1 MNCVYCGS
9 ALHPG
14 AQFCPQCG
22 GLQPP
27 TETPPSEPVSPAQPA
42 LWPTPELPQVAPTPP
57 AYTPPPTYTYPSP
70 SYGPPA
76 ATQGPVG
83 LAIAS
88 LVLGVVNLCGGFFL
102 PICGIPLALTGVI
115 LGILG
120 LKSSQRVVAIVGIV
134 LCGLS
139 LVLVIG
145 YLVLVGGMGIL
156 ANIMEQMQG
165 Y

>member
-9 ALHPG
+9 ALRPG

-22 GLQPP
+22 GLQPVAA
-27 TETPPSEPVSPAQPA
+27 PPPEPVPPAEYPA
-42 LWPTPELPQVAPTPP
+42 WPTPEPPPVAPPPPAYAPPP
-57 AYTPPPTYTYPSP
+57 AYTYPPPT
-70 SYGPPA
+70 YGPPA
-76 ATQGPVG
+76 AAQGPVG

-88 LVLGVVNLCGGFFL
+88 LVLGIVNLCGSFFL
-102 PICGIPLALTGVI
+102 PICGIPLAFTGLV

-120 LKSSQRVVAIVGIV
+120 LKSSQRVLAIIGIV

-139 LVLVIG
+139 LVIGIG

-156 ANIMEQMQG
+156 TNIMEQMQG

>member
-1 MNCVYCGS
+1 MNCIYCGS
-9 ALHPG
+9 ELRPG
-14 AQFCPQCG
+14 AQFCPHCG
-22 GLQPP
+22 GMQPAG
-27 TETPPSEPVSPAQPA
+27 TPPPEPVPPAQPPV
-42 LWPTPELPQVAPTPP
+42 WSIPEPPQAAPNPP
-57 AYTPPPTYTYPSP
+57 AYTPPPAYVYSTP

-76 ATQGPVG
+76 TAQGPVG

-102 PICGIPLALTGVI
+102 PICGIPVAFTGLI

-120 LKSSQRVVAIVGIV
+120 LKSSQRVVAIIGIV

-145 YLVLVGGMGIL
+145 YLVFVGGMGIL